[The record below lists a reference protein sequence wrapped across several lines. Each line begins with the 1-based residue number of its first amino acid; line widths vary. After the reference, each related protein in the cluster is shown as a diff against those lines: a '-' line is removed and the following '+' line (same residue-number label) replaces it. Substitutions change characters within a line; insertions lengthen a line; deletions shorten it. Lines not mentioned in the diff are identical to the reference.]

1 MRYDQIVIGDGND
14 AVRAAVTASAESGRV
29 ALVASGDET
38 RTRVNSLLLRKSAER
53 LIRSG
58 AISVSALRTD
68 VCSAVQAQVAR
79 DRGELA
85 RLGVDVFTGS
95 VQFRNANSLTVVRSG
110 HEFLE
115 PVNISGEKIVLA
127 CGTEPAKL
135 GAFPFDG
142 QLILSPDQ
150 ILEQNS
156 LPSSMIVVGAGRT
169 GLDHAIVLAMLGV
182 EVTVIDE
189 HSNLFELCGGL
200 IGGPLIRVQS
210 LDIALRLGEEVIGI
224 ERHFDRSGV
233 SVSTASGR
241 RFTAGGVLVCIG
253 RVGRTSGLDLEL
265 AGVGLDEHGR
275 VWCDANGTTW
285 VPSISAVGDV
295 VGFRSTVLAG

>member
-1 MRYDQIVIGDGND
+1 MRYDRIVIGDGND
-14 AVRAAVTASAESGRV
+14 AVRAAVTASADSPRV
-29 ALVASGDET
+29 ALVSSSAET
-38 RTRVNSLLLRKSAER
+38 WTRVNSLLLRTSAER

-68 VCSAVQAQVAR
+68 VCRAVQAQVER
-79 DRGELA
+79 DRVELA
-85 RLGVDVFTGS
+85 RRGVEVYTG
-95 VQFRNANSLTVVRSG
+95 FARFMTANSLAVTRSG
-110 HEFLE
+110 NDFQE
-115 PVNISGEKIVLA
+115 PVTISGERIVLA

-142 QLILSPDQ
+142 RLVLSPDQ
-150 ILEQNS
+150 ILQQDT
-156 LPSSMIVVGAGRT
+156 LPSSMVVVGAGRT

-200 IGGPLIRVQS
+200 IGGPLITAQS

-224 ERHFDRSGV
+224 EQHRDRATV
-233 SVSTASGR
+233 SVRLASGR
-241 RFTAGGVLVCIG
+241 QLTAGAVLVCVG

-275 VWCDANGTTW
+275 VWCDTNGTTW

-295 VGFRSTVLAG
+295 VGFRPTVLAG

>member
-1 MRYDQIVIGDGND
+1 MRYDRIVIGDGND
-14 AVRAAVTASAESGRV
+14 AVRTAVTASAESSRV
-29 ALVASGDET
+29 ALVSSSDVT
-38 RTRVNSLLLRKSAER
+38 WTRVNSLLLRKSAER

-68 VCSAVQAQVAR
+68 VCSVVQAQVER
-79 DRGELA
+79 DRASLA
-85 RLGVDVFTGS
+85 RLGVDVFTGIAR
-95 VQFRNANSLTVVRSG
+95 FMNANSLAVARSG
-110 HEFLE
+110 NDFLE
-115 PVNISGEKIVLA
+115 PIIISGEQIILA

-142 QLILSPDQ
+142 RLILSPDQ
-150 ILEQNS
+150 FLERDS

-182 EVTVIDE
+182 EVTVVDE
-189 HSNLFELCGGL
+189 HTNLFDLCGGL
-200 IGGPLIRVQS
+200 IGGPLITVQS

-224 ERHFDRSGV
+224 ERHFDRADV

-253 RVGRTSGLDLEL
+253 RVGRTNGLDLEL

-275 VWCDANGTTW
+275 VWCDANGMTW

-295 VGFRSTVLAG
+295 VGFRPTVLAG